1 MRTRRQ
7 MRTGYG
13 VEGPL
18 QTAPMSHGSH
28 RYLTESTER
37 SELAT
42 LNFKCYSKS
51 YK

>member
-18 QTAPMSHGSH
+18 QTAPMDHD
-28 RYLTESTER
+28 RYLTKLTEK
-37 SELAT
+37 SELAK